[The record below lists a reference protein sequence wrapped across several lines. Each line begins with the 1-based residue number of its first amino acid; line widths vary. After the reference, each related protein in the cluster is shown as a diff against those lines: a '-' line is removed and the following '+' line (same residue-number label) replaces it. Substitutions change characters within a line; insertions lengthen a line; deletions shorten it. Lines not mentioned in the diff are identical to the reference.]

1 VAMTTAVSF
10 GASASLNGQCSLFS
24 ALDHLGLLLLIFLA
38 LTLCTFLYTFD
49 TFICN
54 VKRKFFVI
62 YSHHDILRGNIVI
75 FTIERPFADCFV

>member
-1 VAMTTAVSF
+1 VATAVSF

-24 ALDHLGLLLLIFLA
+24 ALDHLGLLFLIFLA
-38 LTLCTFLYTFD
+38 LTLCTSYTFD

-62 YSHHDILRGNIVI
+62 YSHHDIPRGNMVI
-75 FTIERPFADCFV
+75 FTTERPFADCFV

>member
-1 VAMTTAVSF
+1 MTTAVSF
-10 GASASLNGQCSLFS
+10 GASASLFS
-24 ALDHLGLLLLIFLA
+24 ALDHLGLLLIFLA

-75 FTIERPFADCFV
+75 FTIERPFADCLV